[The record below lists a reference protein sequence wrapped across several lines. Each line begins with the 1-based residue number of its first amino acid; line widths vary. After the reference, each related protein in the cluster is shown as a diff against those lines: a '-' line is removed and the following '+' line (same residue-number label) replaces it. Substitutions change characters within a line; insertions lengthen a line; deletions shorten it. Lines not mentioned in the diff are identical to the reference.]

1 MSDLGFM
8 SKFAVAEPR
17 PRFSLAEAL
26 ARPTG
31 FTPDARFGGGAAAAE
46 APPPLS
52 AEPVQPVESVAEG
65 AEEEAFDPIAEAF
78 TQGFAAGHE
87 QARMEA
93 EAQAAA
99 DAAAREGLV
108 LSFARLDS
116 VLEEELRLRLRETVA
131 ALCEGAIAPLAIDE
145 EALMRRVE
153 RAVSMLARVDDER
166 VIRLHPDDAALV
178 SPRLSAEWQ
187 VQPDAR
193 LERGTVCIDS
203 ANGGVED
210 GPATWRLAIAEALH
224 QC

>member
-8 SKFAVAEPR
+8 AKSGVPEPR

-26 ARPTG
+26 ARPAG
-31 FTPDARFGGGAAAAE
+31 FTPDARFGGSAAVP
-46 APPPLS
+46 APPPPPP
-52 AEPVQPVESVAEG
+52 PVPA
-65 AEEEAFDPIAEAF
+65 AEEHTGEGEAFDPVAEAF

-87 QARMEA
+87 QAQAEA

-99 DAAAREGLV
+99 DAAAREGLT
-108 LSFARLDS
+108 LAFARLDS

-131 ALCEGAIAPLAIDE
+131 ALCEAALAPLAIDE
-145 EALMRRVE
+145 QALMRRIE
-153 RAVSMLARVDDER
+153 RAVTMLARADDER
-166 VIRLHPDDAALV
+166 VVRLHPDDVALV
-178 SPRLSAEWQ
+178 SARLSAEWQ

-193 LERGTVCIDS
+193 LERGTVRIDS
-203 ANGGVED
+203 PNGGVED